1 MVKYSCEKCGKDFG
15 QKSHYD
21 QHMRRKNPCVH
32 ENKLKEMI
40 ANVIKESNLE
50 PSVILPENVE
60 EDKNQDYFS
69 NGSDVLNVEP
79 IVNEVI
85 EMENNMSLDYAK
97 EKSLPYLEKYLAF
110 LEKKDGSGFKRVIVS
125 PLRYAGGKSKAVGL
139 ILEFLPKLKN
149 KRIVSPFFGGGSFE
163 LAVAQNLQI
172 EVIGYDIFGM
182 LTNFWNVL
190 IHQKNEFITELQKFE
205 VTTEEFTRN
214 RHILL
219 SYWDTIKPSTL
230 KYKTMKPLELTEE
243 EKARLPNNEVLQ
255 AVYYYYNMSLS
266 YGPMFLGWPSSNE
279 IKKDKFDRRIEFL
292 EKMNIN
298 NVSVHCCDFK
308 TAIKNH
314 PDDFL
319 FLDPP
324 YYLGTD
330 SKMFKGMY
338 PNCNFAIHHNGFEH
352 DILCELLK
360 NHKGGFLIT
369 YNNCE
374 TIRDWY
380 KDYNQVFPEW
390 QYTYGQGEKRIG
402 KNRTENGTNSNVKES
417 HEIFIISPPI
427 L

>member
-149 KRIVSPFFGGGSFE
+149 KR
-163 LAVAQNLQI
+163 
-172 EVIGYDIFGM
+172 
-182 LTNFWNVL
+182 
-190 IHQKNEFITELQKFE
+190 
-205 VTTEEFTRN
+205 
-214 RHILL
+214 
-219 SYWDTIKPSTL
+219 
-230 KYKTMKPLELTEE
+230 
-243 EKARLPNNEVLQ
+243 
-255 AVYYYYNMSLS
+255 
-266 YGPMFLGWPSSNE
+266 
-279 IKKDKFDRRIEFL
+279 
-292 EKMNIN
+292 
-298 NVSVHCCDFK
+298 
-308 TAIKNH
+308 
-314 PDDFL
+314 
-319 FLDPP
+319 
-324 YYLGTD
+324 
-330 SKMFKGMY
+330 
-338 PNCNFAIHHNGFEH
+338 
-352 DILCELLK
+352 
-360 NHKGGFLIT
+360 
-369 YNNCE
+369 
-374 TIRDWY
+374 
-380 KDYNQVFPEW
+380 
-390 QYTYGQGEKRIG
+390 
-402 KNRTENGTNSNVKES
+402 KNRNG
-417 HEIFIISPPI
+417 
-427 L
+427 